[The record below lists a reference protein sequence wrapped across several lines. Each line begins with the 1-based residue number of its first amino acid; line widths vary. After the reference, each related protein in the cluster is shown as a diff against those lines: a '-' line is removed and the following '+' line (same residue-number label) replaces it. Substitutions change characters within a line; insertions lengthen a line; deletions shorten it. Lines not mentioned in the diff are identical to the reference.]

1 MRFLRGLQA
10 FHSRLHWQS
19 HFIQKLEDEPRLETM
34 NAVSLYD
41 SIRSEY
47 SDELMSAI
55 EQARTGIPFI
65 DGIVRQLQA
74 I

>member
-1 MRFLRGLQA
+1 
-10 FHSRLHWQS
+10 
-19 HFIQKLEDEPRLETM
+19 M

-41 SIRSEY
+41 SIRTEY